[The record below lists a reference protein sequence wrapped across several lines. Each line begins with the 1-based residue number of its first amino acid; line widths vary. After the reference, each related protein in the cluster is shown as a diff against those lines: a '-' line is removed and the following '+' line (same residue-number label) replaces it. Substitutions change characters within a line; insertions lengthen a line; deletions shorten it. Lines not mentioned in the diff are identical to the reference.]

1 MVEISQIISEQKR
14 FFDSGKTRDYAFRI
28 NCLKKLK
35 TAVLANERLICS
47 ALQAD
52 LNKPETESYMC
63 EIGIVYDEISFHI
76 KHLKKWMKNKRV
88 KTPIAQFKSR
98 SFISP
103 EPYGVALI
111 MSPWNYPVQ
120 LCLSPL
126 IGAISAGNCA
136 IIKPS
141 SYSPNVSEVIEKII
155 SQAFS
160 REYVAVV
167 TGGREENELLLNEKF
182 DFIFFTGSVAVGKY
196 VMKKA
201 SENLVPLC
209 LELGGKSPV
218 IVEKSANLEI
228 SARRICFGKMLN
240 AGQTCVAPDYVLCQ
254 KSVKDKFVEYYK
266 KAVLEFF
273 KGEFS
278 DFPKI
283 INQKHFLRLKNLLV
297 GEKIIFGGELNENT
311 RFISPTLVEIENL
324 NSPLM
329 QEEIFGPIL
338 PIITFENLDE
348 CIELINFKP
357 KPLALYLFTTDKQTE
372 KRVLNG
378 CSFGGGCINDTI
390 IHLATPHM
398 GFGGVGQ
405 SGMGSYH
412 GEQSFKTFSHF
423 RSIVKKSFSFDL
435 KMRYRPYTE
444 KKEKIIKKFLK

>member
-240 AGQTCVAPDYVLCQ
+240 AGQTCVAPDYVLCE

-357 KPLALYLFTTDKQTE
+357 KPLALYLFTTDRQTE

-390 IHLATPHM
+390 IHLATPYM

-405 SGMGSYH
+405 SGMGAYH

-423 RSIVKKSFSFDL
+423 RSIVKKSFSLDL
-435 KMRYRPYTE
+435 KMRYRPYTR

>member
-240 AGQTCVAPDYVLCQ
+240 AGQTCVAPDYVLCE

-390 IHLATPHM
+390 IHLATPYM

-405 SGMGSYH
+405 SGMGAYH

-423 RSIVKKSFSFDL
+423 RSIVKKSFSLDL
-435 KMRYRPYTE
+435 KMRYRPYTR

>member
-35 TAVLANERLICS
+35 TAVLANERLIFT

-390 IHLATPHM
+390 IHLATPYM

-405 SGMGSYH
+405 SGMGAYH

-423 RSIVKKSFSFDL
+423 RSIVKKSFLFDL
-435 KMRYRPYTE
+435 KMRYRPYTR

>member
-52 LNKPETESYMC
+52 LNKPETKSYMC

-155 SQAFS
+155 NQAFS

-357 KPLALYLFTTDKQTE
+357 KPLALYLFTTDRQTE

-390 IHLATPHM
+390 IHLATPYM

-423 RSIVKKSFSFDL
+423 RSIVKKSFSLDL
-435 KMRYRPYTE
+435 KMRYRPYTR

>member
-390 IHLATPHM
+390 IHLATPYM

-405 SGMGSYH
+405 SGMGAYH

-423 RSIVKKSFSFDL
+423 RSIVKKSFSLDL
-435 KMRYRPYTE
+435 KMRYRPYTR

>member
-240 AGQTCVAPDYVLCQ
+240 AGQTCVAPDYVLCE

-297 GEKIIFGGELNENT
+297 GEKIIFGGELNENA

-390 IHLATPHM
+390 IHLATPYM

-423 RSIVKKSFSFDL
+423 RSIVKKSFSLDL
-435 KMRYRPYTE
+435 KMRYRPYTR

>member
-35 TAVLANERLICS
+35 TAVLANERIICS

-111 MSPWNYPVQ
+111 ISPWNYPVQ

-240 AGQTCVAPDYVLCQ
+240 AGQTCVAPDYVLCE

-372 KRVLNG
+372 K
-378 CSFGGGCINDTI
+378 T
-390 IHLATPHM
+390 
-398 GFGGVGQ
+398 
-405 SGMGSYH
+405 
-412 GEQSFKTFSHF
+412 SFK
-423 RSIVKKSFSFDL
+423 RL
-435 KMRYRPYTE
+435 
-444 KKEKIIKKFLK
+444 

>member
-35 TAVLANERLICS
+35 TAVLANERIICS

-111 MSPWNYPVQ
+111 ISPWNYPVQ

-240 AGQTCVAPDYVLCQ
+240 AGQTCVAPDYVLCE

-435 KMRYRPYTE
+435 KMRYRPYTR

>member
-111 MSPWNYPVQ
+111 ISPWNYPVQ

-240 AGQTCVAPDYVLCQ
+240 AGQTCVAPDYVLCE

-278 DFPKI
+278 DYPKI

-390 IHLATPHM
+390 IHLATPYM

-423 RSIVKKSFSFDL
+423 RSIVKKSFLFDL
-435 KMRYRPYTE
+435 KMRYRPYTR